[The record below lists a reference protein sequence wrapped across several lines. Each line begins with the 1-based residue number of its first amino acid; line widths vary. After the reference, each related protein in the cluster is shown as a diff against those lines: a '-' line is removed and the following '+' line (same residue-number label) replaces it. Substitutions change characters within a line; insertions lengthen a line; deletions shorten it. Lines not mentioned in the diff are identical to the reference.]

1 MEEVINM
8 NDVRESVIAGSWYP
22 GDPEILASEIDDFLK
37 NVPAQP
43 LDGRV
48 AALIVPHAGYIY
60 SGQIAA
66 HSYKHVEGK
75 TFDVVIVIGPSHRAY
90 FQGASIYNKG
100 GYKTPLGI
108 VPVDVDLAN
117 RIIAQSPMIS
127 FVPSAHSEEHS
138 VEIQLPFLQVALG
151 EFNFVPI
158 VMGDQDRHICG
169 ELAEAIYKSASD
181 KRILIVGSS
190 DLSHFHAYGKAV
202 KLDSVALDHIKRM
215 AADGLLNDL
224 KSGLCEACGGG
235 PMAVA
240 MMVAKRLGADRPKL
254 LKYANSGDVTG
265 DKGSVVGYAS
275 AVFYKDNAAE
285 PVKDK
290 KRAGID
296 MGLSEA
302 ERNKLLEIARKTIE
316 SRLAG
321 KKTTEFRLLESV
333 TLNEKR
339 GGFVTLHKHG
349 QLRGCIGY
357 IEAKK
362 PLYRTI
368 EEMAQA
374 AAFNDPRFP
383 PLIREELNDLSIEIS
398 VLTPL
403 REIKDI
409 NEIEIG
415 VHGIYLIKGFYSGL
429 LLPQVATQYKW
440 DRLTFLKETCHKAGL
455 PSNAW
460 KDKDTRIYIFSA
472 DIFGEDE

>member
-1 MEEVINM
+1 M
-8 NDVRESVIAGSWYP
+8 NNVRESVIAGSWYP
-22 GDPEILASEIDDFLK
+22 GDPKILASEIDGFLK

-43 LDGRV
+43 LGGRV

-66 HSYKHVEGK
+66 HSYKHVECK

-90 FQGASIYNKG
+90 FQGASVYNKG
-100 GYKTPLGI
+100 GYQTPLGI
-108 VPVDVDLAN
+108 VPVDVELAN

-158 VMGDQDRHICG
+158 VMGDQDKHSCG

-190 DLSHFHAYGKAV
+190 DLSHFHPYGKAV
-202 KLDSVALDHIKRM
+202 KLDSVVLDHIKRM
-215 AADGLLNDL
+215 DADGLLRDL
-224 KSGLCEACGGG
+224 KGGLCEACGGG

-240 MMVAKRLGADRPKL
+240 MMVAKRLGADSPKL
-254 LKYANSGDVTG
+254 LKYANSGDVAG

-275 AVFYKDNAAE
+275 AVFYKGNAAE

-321 KKTTEFRLLESV
+321 KKTPEFRPLKST

-368 EEMAQA
+368 EEMTQA

-383 PLIREELNDLSIEIS
+383 PLIREELKDLSIEIS

-409 NEIEIG
+409 NEIETG

-455 PSNAW
+455 PSDAW

-472 DIFGEDE
+472 DIFGEDK

>member
-1 MEEVINM
+1 MSN
-8 NDVRESVIAGSWYP
+8 VRESVIAGSWYP
-22 GDPEILASEIDDFLK
+22 GDPKILAYEIDGFLK
-37 NVPAQP
+37 NAQAQP

-48 AALIVPHAGYIY
+48 VALIVPHAGYIY

-90 FQGASIYNKG
+90 FQGASVYNKG
-100 GYKTPLGI
+100 GYRTPLGI
-108 VPVDVDLAN
+108 VPVDVGLAN

-127 FVPSAHSEEHS
+127 FVPSAHMQEHS
-138 VEIQLPFLQVALG
+138 VEIQLPFLQVAMG

-158 VMGDQDRHICG
+158 VMGDQERHTCE
-169 ELAEAIYKSASD
+169 ELAEAIYRSASD

-190 DLSHFHAYGKAV
+190 DLSHFHTYEKAV
-202 KLDSVALDHIKRM
+202 KLDSVALDNIKRM
-215 AADGLLNDL
+215 DADGLLNDL

-240 MMVAKRLGADRPKL
+240 MMVAKRLGADRPRL

-275 AVFYKDNAAE
+275 AVFYKGNATE

-290 KRAGID
+290 KRAGTD

-302 ERNKLLEIARKTIE
+302 EKNKLLEIARKTIE
-316 SRLAG
+316 NRLAG
-321 KKTTEFRLLESV
+321 EKIPEFHPVESA

-339 GGFVTLHKHG
+339 GAFVTLQKHG
-349 QLRGCIGY
+349 CLRGCIGY
-357 IEAKK
+357 MEAKK

-374 AAFNDPRFP
+374 AAFNDQRFP
-383 PLIREELNDLSIEIS
+383 PLIREELKDLSIEIS

-409 NEIEIG
+409 NEIETG

-455 PSNAW
+455 PSDAW

-472 DIFGEDE
+472 DIFGEDK

>member
-1 MEEVINM
+1 M

-22 GDPEILASEIDDFLK
+22 GDPEILASEIDSFLK
-37 NVPAQP
+37 KVPAEP
-43 LDGRV
+43 LGGRV

-90 FQGASIYNKG
+90 FHGVSVYSNKG
-100 GYKTPLGI
+100 GYKTPLGT
-108 VPVDVDLAN
+108 VPVDIELAN
-117 RIIAQSPMIS
+117 RIIAQSSMIS
-127 FVPSAHSEEHS
+127 FVPAAHSEEHS

-158 VMGDQDRHICG
+158 VMGDQDRHTCE
-169 ELAEAIYKSASD
+169 ELAEAIYMSASD
-181 KRILIVGSS
+181 KRILIIGSS
-190 DLSHFHAYGKAV
+190 DLSHFHIYEKAV

-215 AADGLLNDL
+215 DAEGLLKDMR
-224 KSGLCEACGGG
+224 SGLCEACGGG

-240 MMVAKRLGADRPKL
+240 MMVAKRLGADRSRL

-265 DKGSVVGYAS
+265 DKSSVVGYAS
-275 AVFYKDNAAE
+275 AVFYKDNATD

-290 KRAGID
+290 KRVGID
-296 MGLSEA
+296 MGLSKA
-302 ERNKLLEIARKTIE
+302 EKNKLLEIAGKTIE
-316 SRLAG
+316 NRLTG
-321 KKTTEFRLLESV
+321 EKIPEFQPGESSA
-333 TLNEKR
+333 LNEKR
-339 GGFVTLHKHG
+339 GAFVTLQKHG

-357 IEAKK
+357 IEARK
-362 PLYRTI
+362 PLYKTI

-383 PLIREELNDLSIEIS
+383 PLIREELKDLSIEIS

-409 NEIEIG
+409 NKIETG

-460 KDKDTRIYIFSA
+460 KDKDARIYIFSA